1 MTKRQGDSGKVLRS
15 VLFICTGNICR
26 SPTAEGVLRHLASE
40 RSLELRIESAGVGD
54 WHIGDPP
61 DERALRHARSRG
73 YDLSAQRA
81 RQVRAQ
87 AFEEFDMILAM
98 DRGHRKALQR
108 IAPQERRPPHRHAP
122 PHHHA
127 KIRLFVPDFDV
138 PDPYYGGAEGFEKVL
153 DLVEERCRAL
163 LDELKLTF

>member
-1 MTKRQGDSGKVLRS
+1 MRPSGIFS

-26 SPTAEGVLRHLASE
+26 SPTAEGVLRHLAAE

-61 DERALRHARSRG
+61 DERALRHAKSRG

-87 AFEEFDMILAM
+87 DFDEFDMILAM
-98 DRGHRKALQR
+98 DRSHLRALQR
-108 IAPQERRPPHRHAP
+108 IAPAQHQ
-122 PHHHA
+122 A